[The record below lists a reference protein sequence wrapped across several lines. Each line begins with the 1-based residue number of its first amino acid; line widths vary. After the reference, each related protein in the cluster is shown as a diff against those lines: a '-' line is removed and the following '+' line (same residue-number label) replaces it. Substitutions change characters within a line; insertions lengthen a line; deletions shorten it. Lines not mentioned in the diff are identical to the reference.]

1 MLASSPAVRATKGAE
16 TRRAPAATEAAG
28 QIGGTVRDQAG
39 AAVVGAAV
47 KLLSAAGAQA
57 EAAGRDGLAGPVKEV
72 RHETSESAPGGG
84 VARRGRSASYDVKGN
99 KIEERPFGP
108 DGSVAQRFVY
118 TFDTQGRATGYEE
131 YSSGLSTPRRHIY
144 VLGEK
149 GERVEY
155 KIVQPDGAAGEK
167 RLYTYDAQGR
177 LVEERLHEH
186 KGHLLSRNVHT
197 YDAAGRPVSQ
207 TRYDADGS
215 ISSVAKVSYD
225 AQGRPVERTRHEG
238 DVLTYSIRYRYDSRG
253 RVVEQE
259 TVGSVL
265 DADVPPAEAHPP
277 GRVSYVYKGGK
288 QPKEATHY
296 GPDGTARERIVFQY
310 DSRGNW
316 ISKTYF
322 SLTAA
327 GAHRAEYRTIT
338 YF

>member
-1 MLASSPAVRATKGAE
+1 MRRML
-16 TRRAPAATEAAG
+16 
-28 QIGGTVRDQAG
+28 TVLTFS
-39 AAVVGAAV
+39 
-47 KLLSAAGAQA
+47 LLWHAAGAQTA
-57 EAAGRDGLAGPVKEV
+57 AAGSDELAGPVKEV

-84 VARRGRSASYDVKGN
+84 AARRGRSASYDVREN
-99 KIEERPFGP
+99 KVEERHFGA
-108 DGSVAQRFVY
+108 DGSVAQRLVY
-118 TFDTQGRATGYEE
+118 TFDAQGRATGYEE
-131 YSSGLSTPRRHIY
+131 YSGGLSTPRRHIY
-144 VLGEK
+144 VLGAK

-167 RLYTYDAQGR
+167 RLYEYDALGR
-177 LVEERLHEH
+177 LVEELLHEH
-186 KGHLLSRNVHT
+186 KGQLLSRNVHA
-197 YDAAGRPVSQ
+197 YDQAGRPVSQ

-215 ISSVAKVSYD
+215 ISSVARVSYD

-238 DVLTYSIRYRYDSRG
+238 DILTYRILYRYDSRG

-265 DADVPPAEAHPP
+265 DADVPPAEAHTP

-296 GPDGTARERIVFQY
+296 GPDGTARERTVFQY
-310 DSRGNW
+310 DSCGNW

-322 SLTAA
+322 SLKAA
-327 GAHRAEYRTIT
+327 GAQRAEYRTIT

>member
-1 MLASSPAVRATKGAE
+1 M
-16 TRRAPAATEAAG
+16 
-28 QIGGTVRDQAG
+28 
-39 AAVVGAAV
+39 
-47 KLLSAAGAQA
+47 AQTD
-57 EAAGRDGLAGPVKEV
+57 AAGRGELAGPVKEV

-84 VARRGRSASYDVKGN
+84 AARRLRSASYDAKGN
-99 KIEERPFGP
+99 KVEETNFGP
-108 DGSVAQRFVY
+108 DGSAAQRFVY
-118 TFDTQGRATGYEE
+118 TFEARGRATGYEE
-131 YSSGLSTPRRHIY
+131 YSGGLSTPRRHVY

-186 KGHLLSRNVHT
+186 KGQLLSRNVHA
-197 YDAAGRPVSQ
+197 YDDAGRPVSQ

-215 ISSVAKVSYD
+215 VSSVAKVTYD
-225 AQGRPVERTRHEG
+225 AQGRPVERTRHES
-238 DVLTYSIRYRYDSRG
+238 DVLTYRIRYRYDSRG

-265 DADVPPAEAHPP
+265 DADVPAAEVQQP

-288 QPKEATHY
+288 RPQEATRF
-296 GPDGTARERIVFQY
+296 GPDGAPRERIVYKY

-316 ISKTYF
+316 ISKTYY

-327 GAHRAEYRTIT
+327 GTQRAEYRTIT

>member
-1 MLASSPAVRATKGAE
+1 MRRILTVLSCILLWNTAGAQ
-16 TRRAPAATEAAG
+16 TEAAG
-28 QIGGTVRDQAG
+28 GD
-39 AAVVGAAV
+39 
-47 KLLSAAGAQA
+47 
-57 EAAGRDGLAGPVKEV
+57 ELAGPVKEV

-84 VARRGRSASYDVKGN
+84 AARRLRSASYDVKRN
-99 KIEERPFGP
+99 KVEETNFGP

-118 TFDTQGRATGYEE
+118 TFDAQGRANGYEE
-131 YSSGLSTPRRHIY
+131 YSGGLTAPRRHIY

-167 RLYTYDAQGR
+167 RLYRYDAQAR
-177 LVEERLHEH
+177 LVEELLHEH
-186 KGHLLSRNVHT
+186 KGQLLSRNVHA
-197 YDAAGRPVSQ
+197 YDGAGRPVLQ

-215 ISSVAKVSYD
+215 ISSVARVSYD
-225 AQGRPVERTRHEG
+225 SQGRPVERTRHEG
-238 DVLTYSIRYRYDSRG
+238 DVLTYQIRYRYDSRG

-265 DADVPPAEAHPP
+265 DADVPPAEVHPP

-288 QPKEATHY
+288 QPTEATRY
-296 GPDGTARERIVFQY
+296 GPDGAARERIVFQY

-322 SLTAA
+322 SLTAP
-327 GAHRAEYRTIT
+327 GARRAEYRTIT

>member
-1 MLASSPAVRATKGAE
+1 MIRIL
-16 TRRAPAATEAAG
+16 
-28 QIGGTVRDQAG
+28 TV
-39 AAVVGAAV
+39 
-47 KLLSAAGAQA
+47 LTFSLFLNAAGAQA
-57 EAAGRDGLAGPVKEV
+57 EAAGMDELAGAVKEV
-72 RHETSESAPGGG
+72 RHETSETAPGGG
-84 VARRGRSASYDVKGN
+84 AARRGHSASYDVKGN
-99 KIEERPFGP
+99 KIEERHFGT

-131 YSSGLSTPRRHIY
+131 YSAGVSTPRRHVY

-155 KIVQPDGAAGEK
+155 KIVQPDGKAGEK
-167 RLYTYDAQGR
+167 HLYKYDAQGR
-177 LVEERLHEH
+177 LVEELLHEH
-186 KGHLLSRNVHT
+186 KGQLLSRNVHA
-197 YDAAGRPVSQ
+197 YDEAGRPVSQ

-215 ISSVAKVSYD
+215 VSSVAGVTYD

-238 DVLTYSIRYRYDSRG
+238 GILTYRIRYRYDSRG
-253 RVVEQE
+253 RVSEQE

-277 GRVSYVYKGGK
+277 GRVSYVYKSGK
-288 QPKEATHY
+288 QPKEATRY
-296 GPDGTARERIVFQY
+296 GPDGAARERIVFQY

-316 ISKTYF
+316 ISKTYL

-327 GAHRAEYRTIT
+327 GAQRAEYRTIT